1 VTDDLDIDH
10 LPDRNRPLG
19 GTITFADG
27 DYQFSLNLEADKLE
41 QVLRDQA
48 DQYGDEIGASTM
60 PTVRIRRDDAVY
72 DVGYRP
78 DVKTRERRATF
89 VALRDR
95 YGDDMLAYQ
104 ELEDVVEQSGLGQ
117 YTAADAAAETDVE

>member
-1 VTDDLDIDH
+1 M
-10 LPDRNRPLG
+10 PDRNRPLG

-27 DYQFSLNLEADKLE
+27 DYQFPLNLEADKLE

-48 DQYGDEIGASTM
+48 TQYGDDLGTSAL
-60 PTVRIRRDDAVY
+60 PAVRIRRDDCVY

-78 DVKTRERRATF
+78 DVETRERRAQF
-89 VALRDR
+89 IALRDR

-104 ELEDVVEQSGLGQ
+104 DLSDVVEQAGLGQ
-117 YTAADAAAETDVE
+117 YGTDETDEQGGR